1 MSTETAV
8 TEATSAIT
16 IEQYYDDLNGHDW
29 YCGFSDDYEVEKRG
43 TEDRR
48 RLHKIAIDRGH
59 AYQALFDAFGRHYF
73 SGTPWGTPRWD
84 KPARPV
90 DGVVMLPPA
99 PAKEIE
105 SPVAVQQQESLTP
118 VAADA
123 ALELDEPPVSADDD
137 DDQRP
142 EDPPVT
148 PSVVK
153 KQQPRMSAVSSR
165 VQNIVDGF
173 VWAVCSSLF
182 VMLA

>member
-84 KPARPV
+84 KPGRPV

-99 PAKEIE
+99 PATEIE
-105 SPVAVQQQESLTP
+105 TPAIQQSSTT
-118 VAADA
+118 AADA
-123 ALELDEPPVSADDD
+123 GLELDEAPTSTNDESDQEHEEPVVESSA
-137 DDQRP
+137 
-142 EDPPVT
+142 
-148 PSVVK
+148 VK
-153 KQQPRMSAVSSR
+153 KRSPRKNVGCRM
-165 VQNIVDGF
+165 QNFVDGF

-182 VMLA
+182 AMLA

>member
-16 IEQYYDDLNGHDW
+16 IEQYYDDLNCHDW

-84 KPARPV
+84 KPSRPV

-105 SPVAVQQQESLTP
+105 SPVVVQQQESHTP
-118 VAADA
+118 AAADA
-123 ALELDEPPVSADDD
+123 GLELDEPPVSADDED
-137 DDQRP
+137 HQQP
-142 EDPPVT
+142 ENPPAT
-148 PSVVK
+148 PSIVNK
-153 KQQPRMSAVSSR
+153 QPRKDAVSR

-173 VWAVCSSLF
+173 VWTLCRSLF